1 MPLRGRARWALA
13 AVLSMAMLSAPAVWN
28 CFPLLQYDTGGYL
41 ARWYEGYLVPSRA
54 IVYGLI
60 LGAGAPLSFW
70 PVVLGQSALTVWVIA
85 LILRTHGM
93 GGRPELLA
101 GVIAALSVIST
112 LPWLTAILLTDIFA
126 GLGVFALYLLLLRT
140 DVLSCRERCGLSML
154 IALSVATHNAT
165 FALLLALLAAATVL
179 AVVNP
184 ARLSLRYVGYG
195 ATAIA
200 LGATLVLTANMVVAK
215 RLAWTPGG
223 FALSFGRMLQ
233 DGIVKKYLDEH
244 CPQARLTLC
253 RYKDE
258 LPHDAD
264 EWFWGN
270 QLFNKLGRFAGLDQE
285 MQQIALASLSKYPL
299 LQLKTAAIATAKQLI
314 DVHTGEGVVNTVWHT
329 YGVVERYTPHLTPDM
344 RAARQQHGEVGF
356 IAINRLHYP
365 VALGCLLILPLMAFY
380 ALRRQSMTDI
390 GELATTCTIA
400 VMANAFI
407 CGALSNPHD
416 RYGARIIWL
425 AVAALALAAVRLYEQ
440 SQRFPSRDIVTAT
453 Q

>member
-1 MPLRGRARWALA
+1 MPLRERARWALA

-28 CFPLLQYDTGGYL
+28 RFPLLQHDTGGYL

-54 IVYGLI
+54 VVYGLI

-85 LILRTHGM
+85 LVLRTHGI

-112 LPWLTAILLTDIFA
+112 LPWLTAILLTDIFV
-126 GLGVFALYLLLLRT
+126 GLGVLALYLLLLRT
-140 DVLSCRERCGLSML
+140 GVLSRSERYGLFIL
-154 IALSVATHNAT
+154 IALSAATHNAT
-165 FALLLALLAAATVL
+165 FALLLALLAVATLLAA
-179 AVVNP
+179 VNP
-184 ARLSLRYVGYG
+184 ARLSLRHVGYG
-195 ATAIA
+195 ATAMA
-200 LGATLVLTANMVVAK
+200 LGAALVLTTNVVVAK

-244 CPQARLTLC
+244 CPQARLVLC

-258 LPHDAD
+258 LPRDAD

-270 QLFNKLGRFAGLDQE
+270 PLFNKLGRFAGLDQE
-285 MQQIALASLSKYPL
+285 MQEIALASLSEYPL
-299 LQLKTAAIATAKQLI
+299 LQLKTAAVATAKQLI
-314 DVHTGEGVVNTVWHT
+314 DVHTGEGIVNTVWHT
-329 YGVVERYTPHLTPDM
+329 YGIVERYTPHLIPDM
-344 RAARQQHGEVGF
+344 RAARQQHGEIGF

-365 VALGCLLILPLMAFY
+365 VALGCLLMLPLIAFY
-380 ALRRQSMTDI
+380 ALRRRSLTDI

-407 CGALSNPHD
+407 CGAMSNPHD
-416 RYGARIIWL
+416 RYGARMVWL
-425 AVAALALAAVRLYEQ
+425 AVAVLALAVVRLYEQ
-440 SQRFPSRDIVTAT
+440 PQRFPARNIMTAT